1 MTFRLVVFFWLFSIS
16 LFAQESTDQQLA
28 QYYFSHNDF
37 EKALPYC
44 QKVFQKENSKFT
56 FTRYYECLLK
66 TNKEKEADK
75 LLKKQVDLFSEELGY
90 HIMLADFYET
100 HEETKTAQKIYQNL
114 IEQNSSSSIRILELY
129 TLFKSKGKKDFS
141 FQLLQQGRK
150 NLKQNY
156 PLNLQFADYYASQ
169 QQTQKMIDELLDL
182 LEYKPEQME
191 LIQSTFATYIDFSQE
206 DNPTG
211 ELLRNSLLDKV
222 QRRNGDIV
230 YDEMLMWFYTQKRQF
245 GLALNQAQAMDKRT
259 KGDGS
264 RVFELANL
272 LAQNKE
278 YALARKGFEYLV
290 KQGQGY
296 PYYYQAEQS
305 ILHTRFLE
313 LTEQRNFTLDEVN
326 NVVSEYKL
334 TIQRLGKTRNTL
346 TLVRELAHINA
357 FYANQA
363 DTAIVLLENSIK
375 MPGLSGLQVA
385 ESKMLLADI
394 YVLKDDIWEASI
406 LYMQIDK
413 DFKFET
419 IGFEAKFKNARI
431 FYYDGD
437 FKFAQSQL
445 DVLKE
450 STSKLIANDALKL
463 SLLITDNFGLDSNY
477 TAMRQFA
484 RADLLLEQHQ
494 YNQAFQLYDSIASAF
509 PYHGLNDEVLLRKS
523 QAYQQQGQWQEAIAL
538 LDKLLLNHSE
548 DILADDALFQLG
560 SIYENQLK
568 DKEKAIE
575 YYKKILFKYKG
586 SLYGVE
592 ARKRLRILRG
602 DKMDAEDLMEN

>member
-1 MTFRLVVFFWLFSIS
+1 MKFRLIVFFWLFSIS

-28 QYYFSHNDF
+28 QYYFSRGDF

-66 TNKEKEADK
+66 TQKEKEAEK

-90 HIMLADFYET
+90 SVMLADFYET
-100 HEETKTAQKIYQNL
+100 HDQAKSAQKMYHSL
-114 IEQNSSSSIRILELY
+114 IEENASSSIRILELY
-129 TLFKSKGKKDFS
+129 TLFKSKGKKEFS
-141 FQLLQQGRK
+141 FQLIQQGRK
-150 NLKQNY
+150 YLKQDY

-222 QRRNGDIV
+222 QRRNGDII

-264 RVFELANL
+264 RVFDLANL

-313 LTEQRNFTLDEVN
+313 LTEQRNFTLDEVK

-334 TIQRLGKTRNTL
+334 TIQRLGRTRNTL

-494 YNQAFQLYDSIASAF
+494 YNQAFQLYDSIASVF
-509 PYHGLNDEVLLRKS
+509 PYHGLNDEILLRKS
-523 QAYQQQGQWQEAIAL
+523 QAYQQQGKWQDAIAL

-560 SIYENQLK
+560 TIYENQLK

>member
-1 MTFRLVVFFWLFSIS
+1 MKFRLIVFFWLFSIS

-28 QYYFSHNDF
+28 QYYFSRGDF

-66 TNKEKEADK
+66 TQKEKEAEK

-90 HIMLADFYET
+90 SVMLADFYET
-100 HEETKTAQKIYQNL
+100 HDQAKSAQKMYHSL
-114 IEQNSSSSIRILELY
+114 IEENASSSIRILELY
-129 TLFKSKGKKDFS
+129 TLFKSKGKKEFS

-150 NLKQNY
+150 YLKQDY

-222 QRRNGDIV
+222 QRRNGDII

-264 RVFELANL
+264 RVFDLANL

-334 TIQRLGKTRNTL
+334 TIQRLGRTRNTL

-363 DTAIVLLENSIK
+363 DTAIALLENSIK
-375 MPGLSGLQVA
+375 IPGLSGLQVA

-509 PYHGLNDEVLLRKS
+509 PYHGLNDEILLRKS
-523 QAYQQQGQWQEAIAL
+523 QAYQQQGKWQDAIAL

-560 SIYENQLK
+560 TIYENQLK

>member
-1 MTFRLVVFFWLFSIS
+1 MKFRLIVFFWLFSIS

-28 QYYFSHNDF
+28 QYYFSRGDF

-66 TNKEKEADK
+66 TQKEKEAEK

-90 HIMLADFYET
+90 RVMLADFYET
-100 HEETKTAQKIYQNL
+100 HDQAKSAQKMYHSL
-114 IEQNSSSSIRILELY
+114 IEENASSSIRILELY
-129 TLFKSKGKKDFS
+129 TLFKSKGKKEFS

-150 NLKQNY
+150 NLKQDY

-222 QRRNGDIV
+222 QRRNGDII

-264 RVFELANL
+264 RVFDLANL

-334 TIQRLGKTRNTL
+334 TIQRLGRTRNTL

-363 DTAIVLLENSIK
+363 DTAIALLENSIK

-509 PYHGLNDEVLLRKS
+509 PYHGLNDEILLRKS
-523 QAYQQQGQWQEAIAL
+523 KAYQQQGKWQDAIAL

-560 SIYENQLK
+560 TIYENQLK

>member
-1 MTFRLVVFFWLFSIS
+1 MKFRLIVFFWLFSIS

-28 QYYFSHNDF
+28 QYYFSRGDF

-66 TNKEKEADK
+66 TQKEKEAEK
-75 LLKKQVDLFSEELGY
+75 LLKKQVDLFSEEFGY
-90 HIMLADFYET
+90 RVMLADFYET
-100 HEETKTAQKIYQNL
+100 HDQAKSAQKMYHSL
-114 IEQNSSSSIRILELY
+114 IEENASSSIRILELY
-129 TLFKSKGKKDFS
+129 TLFKSKGKKEFS

-150 NLKQNY
+150 YLKQDY

-182 LEYKPEQME
+182 LEYKPEKME

-222 QRRNGDIV
+222 QRRNGDII

-264 RVFELANL
+264 RVFDLANL

-363 DTAIVLLENSIK
+363 DTAIALLENSIK

-437 FKFAQSQL
+437 IKFAQSQL

-494 YNQAFQLYDSIASAF
+494 YNQAFQLYDSIAAAF
-509 PYHGLNDEVLLRKS
+509 PYHGLNDEILLRKS
-523 QAYQQQGQWQEAIAL
+523 QAYQQQGKWQDAIAL

-560 SIYENQLK
+560 TIYENQLK

>member
-1 MTFRLVVFFWLFSIS
+1 M
-16 LFAQESTDQQLA
+16 
-28 QYYFSHNDF
+28 
-37 EKALPYC
+37 
-44 QKVFQKENSKFT
+44 
-56 FTRYYECLLK
+56 
-66 TNKEKEADK
+66 
-75 LLKKQVDLFSEELGY
+75 FSEELGY
-90 HIMLADFYET
+90 RVMLADFYET
-100 HEETKTAQKIYQNL
+100 HDQAKSAQKMYHSL
-114 IEQNSSSSIRILELY
+114 IEENASSSIRILELY
-129 TLFKSKGKKDFS
+129 TLFKSKGKKEFS

-150 NLKQNY
+150 NLKQDY

-222 QRRNGDIV
+222 QRRNGDII

-264 RVFELANL
+264 RVFDLANL

-334 TIQRLGKTRNTL
+334 TIQRLGRTRNTL

-363 DTAIVLLENSIK
+363 DTAIALLENSIK

-509 PYHGLNDEVLLRKS
+509 PYHGLNDEILLRKS
-523 QAYQQQGQWQEAIAL
+523 QAYQQQGKWQDAIAL

-560 SIYENQLK
+560 TIYENQLK

>member
-1 MTFRLVVFFWLFSIS
+1 MKFRLIVFFCFFSIA
-16 LFAQESTDQQLA
+16 LYAQESTDQQLA
-28 QYYFSHNDF
+28 QYYFSRGDF

-66 TNKEKEADK
+66 TQKEKEAEK

-90 HIMLADFYET
+90 RVMLADFYET
-100 HEETKTAQKIYQNL
+100 HDQAKSAQKMYHSL
-114 IEQNSSSSIRILELY
+114 IEENASSSIRILELY
-129 TLFKSKGKKDFS
+129 TLFKSKGKKEFS

-150 NLKQNY
+150 NLKQDY

-222 QRRNGDIV
+222 QRRNGDII

-264 RVFELANL
+264 RVFDLANL

-334 TIQRLGKTRNTL
+334 TIQRLGRTRNTL

-363 DTAIVLLENSIK
+363 DTAIALLENSIK

-509 PYHGLNDEVLLRKS
+509 PYHGLNDEILLRKS
-523 QAYQQQGQWQEAIAL
+523 QAYQQQGKWQDAIAL

-560 SIYENQLK
+560 SVYENQLK

-575 YYKKILFKYKG
+575 CYKKILFKYKG

>member
-1 MTFRLVVFFWLFSIS
+1 MKFRLIVFFCFFSIA
-16 LFAQESTDQQLA
+16 LYAQESTDQQLA
-28 QYYFSHNDF
+28 QYYFSRGDF

-66 TNKEKEADK
+66 TQKEKEAEK

-90 HIMLADFYET
+90 RVMLADFYET
-100 HEETKTAQKIYQNL
+100 HDQAKSAQKMYHSL
-114 IEQNSSSSIRILELY
+114 IEENASSSIRILELY
-129 TLFKSKGKKDFS
+129 TLFKSKGKKEFS
-141 FQLLQQGRK
+141 FQLIQQGRK
-150 NLKQNY
+150 YLKQDY

-222 QRRNGDIV
+222 QRRNGDII

-264 RVFELANL
+264 RVFDLANL

-313 LTEQRNFTLDEVN
+313 LTEQRNFTLDEVK

-334 TIQRLGKTRNTL
+334 TIQRLGRTRNTL

-363 DTAIVLLENSIK
+363 DTAIALLENSIK

-509 PYHGLNDEVLLRKS
+509 PYHGLNDEILLRKS
-523 QAYQQQGQWQEAIAL
+523 QAYQQQGKWQDAIAL

-560 SIYENQLK
+560 PVYENQLK

-575 YYKKILFKYKG
+575 CYKKILFKYKG

>member
-1 MTFRLVVFFWLFSIS
+1 MKFRLIVFFCFFSIA
-16 LFAQESTDQQLA
+16 LYAQESTDQQLA
-28 QYYFSHNDF
+28 QYYFSRGDF

-66 TNKEKEADK
+66 TQKEKEAEK

-90 HIMLADFYET
+90 RVMLADFYET
-100 HEETKTAQKIYQNL
+100 HDQAKSAQKMYHSL
-114 IEQNSSSSIRILELY
+114 IEENASSSIRILELY
-129 TLFKSKGKKDFS
+129 TLFKSKGKKEFS

-150 NLKQNY
+150 NLKQDY

-222 QRRNGDIV
+222 QRRNGDII

-264 RVFELANL
+264 RVFDLANL

-334 TIQRLGKTRNTL
+334 TIQRLGRTRNTL

-363 DTAIVLLENSIK
+363 DTAIALLENSIK

-509 PYHGLNDEVLLRKS
+509 PYHGLNDEILLRKS
-523 QAYQQQGQWQEAIAL
+523 QAYQQQGKWQDAIAL

-560 SIYENQLK
+560 TIYENQLK

>member
-1 MTFRLVVFFWLFSIS
+1 MKFRLIVFFWLFSIS

-28 QYYFSHNDF
+28 QYYFSRGDF

-66 TNKEKEADK
+66 TQKEKEAEK

-90 HIMLADFYET
+90 SVMLADFYET
-100 HEETKTAQKIYQNL
+100 HDQAKSAQKMYHSL
-114 IEQNSSSSIRILELY
+114 IEENASSSIRILELY
-129 TLFKSKGKKDFS
+129 TLFKSKGKKEFS

-150 NLKQNY
+150 YLKQDY

-222 QRRNGDIV
+222 QRRNGDII

-264 RVFELANL
+264 RVFDLANL

-494 YNQAFQLYDSIASAF
+494 YNQAFQLYDSIASVF
-509 PYHGLNDEVLLRKS
+509 PYHGLNDEILLRKS
-523 QAYQQQGQWQEAIAL
+523 QAYQQQGKWQDAIAL

-560 SIYENQLK
+560 TIYENQLK

>member
-1 MTFRLVVFFWLFSIS
+1 MKFRLIVFFCFFSIA
-16 LFAQESTDQQLA
+16 LYAQESTDQQLA
-28 QYYFSHNDF
+28 QYYFSRGDF

-66 TNKEKEADK
+66 TQKEKEAEK

-90 HIMLADFYET
+90 RVMLADFYET
-100 HEETKTAQKIYQNL
+100 HDQAKSAQKMYHSL
-114 IEQNSSSSIRILELY
+114 IEENASSSIRILELY
-129 TLFKSKGKKDFS
+129 TLFKSKGKKEFS

-150 NLKQNY
+150 NLKQDY

-222 QRRNGDIV
+222 QRRNGDII

-264 RVFELANL
+264 RVFDLANL

-334 TIQRLGKTRNTL
+334 TIQRLGRTRNTL

-363 DTAIVLLENSIK
+363 DTAIALLENSIK

-494 YNQAFQLYDSIASAF
+494 YKQAFQLYDSIASAF
-509 PYHGLNDEVLLRKS
+509 PYHGLNDEILLRKS
-523 QAYQQQGQWQEAIAL
+523 QAYQQQGKWQDAIAL

-560 SIYENQLK
+560 TIYENQLK

>member
-1 MTFRLVVFFWLFSIS
+1 MKLTLVLVFWFFSFA
-16 LFAQESTDQQLA
+16 LTAQESTDQQLA
-28 QYYFSHNDF
+28 QYYFSRGDF
-37 EKALPYC
+37 AKALPYC

-56 FTRYYECLLK
+56 FTRYYECLVK
-66 TNKEKEADK
+66 TQKEKDAEK
-75 LLKKQVDLFSEELGY
+75 LLKKQVDLFPAELGY
-90 HIMLADFYET
+90 AVMLADFYET
-100 HEETKTAQKIYQNL
+100 HEEPKTASKLYQRL
-114 IEQNSSSSIRILELY
+114 IEENVSSSIRILELY
-129 TLFKSKGKKDFS
+129 TLLKSKGKIELS
-141 FQLLQQGRK
+141 YQLLQEGRRK
-150 NLKQNY
+150 WKDVY
-156 PLNLQFADYYASQ
+156 PLHLQFADYYSSQ
-169 QQTQKMIDELLDL
+169 NQTDKMIREYLDL
-182 LEYKPEQME
+182 LELKPEEMEQIQMS
-191 LIQSTFATYIDFSQE
+191 LAAHIDFTQE
-206 DNPTG
+206 NNVAG
-211 ELLRNSLLDKV
+211 EQLREALLDKV
-222 QRRNGDIV
+222 QKRGGDLI

-245 GLALNQAQAMDKRT
+245 SLALNQAQAMDKRT

-264 RVFELANL
+264 RVFDLANL

-296 PYYYQAEQS
+296 PFYFQAEQS

-313 LTEQRNFTLDEVN
+313 LTEQRNFSLDEVN
-326 NVVSEYKL
+326 VVVSEYKA
-334 TIQRLGKTRNTL
+334 TIVRLGKTRNTL
-346 TLVRELAHINA
+346 TLIRELAHINA

-363 DTAIVLLENSIK
+363 DTAIALLENSLK
-375 MPGLSGLQVA
+375 MPGLSGLQLA

-445 DVLKE
+445 DVLKQ

-484 RADLLLEQHQ
+484 KADLLLEQHQ
-494 YNQAFQLYDSIASAF
+494 YSKAFSLYDSITTVF
-509 PYHGLNDEVLLRKS
+509 PFHGLNDEVLLRKS
-523 QAYQQQGQWQEAIAL
+523 QAYQQQGQWQEAIVL

-575 YYKKILFKYKG
+575 CYKKILFKYKG

>member
-1 MTFRLVVFFWLFSIS
+1 MKFRLIVFFWLFSIS

-28 QYYFSHNDF
+28 QYYFSRGDF

-66 TNKEKEADK
+66 TQKEKEAEK

-90 HIMLADFYET
+90 SVMLADFYET
-100 HEETKTAQKIYQNL
+100 HDQAKSAQKMYHSL
-114 IEQNSSSSIRILELY
+114 IEENASSSIRILELY
-129 TLFKSKGKKDFS
+129 TLFKSKGKKEFS

-150 NLKQNY
+150 YLKQDY

-182 LEYKPEQME
+182 LEYKPEKME

-222 QRRNGDIV
+222 QRRNGDII

-264 RVFELANL
+264 RVFDLANL

-363 DTAIVLLENSIK
+363 DTAIALLENSIK

-509 PYHGLNDEVLLRKS
+509 PYHGLNDEILLRKS
-523 QAYQQQGQWQEAIAL
+523 QAYQQQGKWQDAIAL

-560 SIYENQLK
+560 TIYENQLK

>member
-1 MTFRLVVFFWLFSIS
+1 MKITLVLVFWFFSFA
-16 LFAQESTDQQLA
+16 LTAQESTDQQLA
-28 QYYFSHNDF
+28 QYYFSRGDF
-37 EKALPYC
+37 AKALPYC

-56 FTRYYECLLK
+56 FTRYYECLVK
-66 TNKEKEADK
+66 TQKEKDAEK
-75 LLKKQVDLFSEELGY
+75 LLKKQADLFPAELGY
-90 HIMLADFYET
+90 AVMLADFYET
-100 HEETKTAQKIYQNL
+100 HEEPKTASKLYQRL
-114 IEQNSSSSIRILELY
+114 IEENVSSSIRILELY
-129 TLFKSKGKKDFS
+129 TLLKSKGKIELS
-141 FQLLQQGRK
+141 YQLLQEGRK
-150 NLKQNY
+150 KWKDVY
-156 PLNLQFADYYASQ
+156 PLHLQFADYYSSQ
-169 QQTQKMIDELLDL
+169 NQTDKMIREYLDL
-182 LEYKPEQME
+182 LELKPEEMEQIQMS
-191 LIQSTFATYIDFSQE
+191 LAAHIDFTQE
-206 DNPTG
+206 NNVAG
-211 ELLRNSLLDKV
+211 EQLREALLDKV
-222 QRRNGDIV
+222 QKRGGDLI

-245 GLALNQAQAMDKRT
+245 SLALNQAQAMDKRT

-264 RVFELANL
+264 RVFDLANL

-290 KQGQGY
+290 NQGQGY
-296 PYYYQAEQS
+296 PFYFQAEQS

-313 LTEQRNFTLDEVN
+313 LTEQRNFSLDEVN
-326 NVVSEYKL
+326 VVVSEYKA
-334 TIQRLGKTRNTL
+334 TIVRLGKTRNTL
-346 TLVRELAHINA
+346 TLIRELAHIKA

-363 DTAIVLLENSIK
+363 DTAIALLENSLK
-375 MPGLSGLQVA
+375 MPGLSGLQLA

-445 DVLKE
+445 DVLKQ

-484 RADLLLEQHQ
+484 KADLLLEQHQ
-494 YNQAFQLYDSIASAF
+494 YSKAFSLYDSITTVF
-509 PYHGLNDEVLLRKS
+509 PFHGLNDEVLLRKS
-523 QAYQQQGQWQEAIAL
+523 QAYQQQGQWQEAIVL

-575 YYKKILFKYKG
+575 CYKKILFKYKG

>member
-1 MTFRLVVFFWLFSIS
+1 MKFRLIVFFWLFSIS

-28 QYYFSHNDF
+28 QYYFSRGDF

-66 TNKEKEADK
+66 TQKEKEAEK

-90 HIMLADFYET
+90 SVMLADFYET
-100 HEETKTAQKIYQNL
+100 HDQAKSAQKMYHSL
-114 IEQNSSSSIRILELY
+114 IEENASSSIRILELY
-129 TLFKSKGKKDFS
+129 TLFKSKGKKEFS

-150 NLKQNY
+150 YLKQDY

-222 QRRNGDIV
+222 QRRNGDII

-264 RVFELANL
+264 RVFDLANL

-334 TIQRLGKTRNTL
+334 TIQRLGRTRNTL

-363 DTAIVLLENSIK
+363 DTAIALLENSIK

-494 YNQAFQLYDSIASAF
+494 YNQAFQLYDSIASVF
-509 PYHGLNDEVLLRKS
+509 PYHGLNDEILLRKS
-523 QAYQQQGQWQEAIAL
+523 QAYQQQGKWQDAIAL

-560 SIYENQLK
+560 TIYENQLK

>member
-1 MTFRLVVFFWLFSIS
+1 
-16 LFAQESTDQQLA
+16 
-28 QYYFSHNDF
+28 
-37 EKALPYC
+37 
-44 QKVFQKENSKFT
+44 
-56 FTRYYECLLK
+56 
-66 TNKEKEADK
+66 
-75 LLKKQVDLFSEELGY
+75 
-90 HIMLADFYET
+90 
-100 HEETKTAQKIYQNL
+100 
-114 IEQNSSSSIRILELY
+114 
-129 TLFKSKGKKDFS
+129 
-141 FQLLQQGRK
+141 
-150 NLKQNY
+150 
-156 PLNLQFADYYASQ
+156 
-169 QQTQKMIDELLDL
+169 
-182 LEYKPEQME
+182 
-191 LIQSTFATYIDFSQE
+191 
-206 DNPTG
+206 
-211 ELLRNSLLDKV
+211 
-222 QRRNGDIV
+222 
-230 YDEMLMWFYTQKRQF
+230 
-245 GLALNQAQAMDKRT
+245 
-259 KGDGS
+259 
-264 RVFELANL
+264 
-272 LAQNKE
+272 
-278 YALARKGFEYLV
+278 
-290 KQGQGY
+290 
-296 PYYYQAEQS
+296 
-305 ILHTRFLE
+305 
-313 LTEQRNFTLDEVN
+313 
-326 NVVSEYKL
+326 
-334 TIQRLGKTRNTL
+334 
-346 TLVRELAHINA
+346 
-357 FYANQA
+357 
-363 DTAIVLLENSIK
+363 
-375 MPGLSGLQVA
+375 
-385 ESKMLLADI
+385 MLLADI

-509 PYHGLNDEVLLRKS
+509 PYHGLNDEILLRKS
-523 QAYQQQGQWQEAIAL
+523 QAYQQQGKWQDAIAL

-575 YYKKILFKYKG
+575 CYKKILFKYKG